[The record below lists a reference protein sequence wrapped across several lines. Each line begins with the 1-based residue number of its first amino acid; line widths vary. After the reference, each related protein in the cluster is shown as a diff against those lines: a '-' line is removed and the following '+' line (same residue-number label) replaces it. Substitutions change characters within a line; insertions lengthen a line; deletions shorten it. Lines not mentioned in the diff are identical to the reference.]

1 MEKGII
7 QVYYGNGSGKS
18 SAAFGNAI
26 RQVSSGSTAYII
38 RFLKGQIDEE
48 YMRKLE
54 PEVKLFSF
62 ERSVGGC
69 DSLSESEKADEKQNI
84 LNGINF
90 AKKVLSTGEC
100 DVLVLDEVLGIVD
113 EGIATAE
120 EILEVLRERSVFT
133 TVILTGRS
141 LPEQIREVA
150 DQVLRIDS
158 EKEPEVSE

>member
-1 MEKGII
+1 M
-7 QVYYGNGSGKS
+7 
-18 SAAFGNAI
+18 
-26 RQVSSGSTAYII
+26 
-38 RFLKGQIDEE
+38 
-48 YMRKLE
+48 
-54 PEVKLFSF
+54 
-62 ERSVGGC
+62 
-69 DSLSESEKADEKQNI
+69 
-84 LNGINF
+84 NGINF

-141 LPEQIREVA
+141 LPEQIRAIA